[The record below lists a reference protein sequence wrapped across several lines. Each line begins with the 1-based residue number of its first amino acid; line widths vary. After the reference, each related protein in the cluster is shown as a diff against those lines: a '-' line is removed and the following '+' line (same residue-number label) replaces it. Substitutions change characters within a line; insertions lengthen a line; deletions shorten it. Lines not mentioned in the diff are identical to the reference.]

1 VIGILGDG
9 AMLMSGM
16 EALTAVRENLGTIY
30 CIFNDGKLSRINHSQ
45 RISDD
50 QTTCT
55 KLGNIN
61 WGAFADSI
69 ECGYIPIRHN
79 NDIELALR
87 HALETAAHNQPVFL
101 DITIDYSRHSNYAQG
116 VEKANTARFTGTNKL
131 GMLGRAIVRKLTG

>member
-1 VIGILGDG
+1 
-9 AMLMSGM
+9 MLMSGM

-50 QTTCT
+50 QSTCT

-69 ECGYIPIRHN
+69 ECGYIPVRHN

-116 VEKANTARFTGTNKL
+116 VEKTQSARFSGGNKL